1 MSTLAALTFVLPP
14 LACDAQSRQS
24 RESTLPPPSI
34 TEYQP
39 RSTLVVPAHE
49 VPRAKFPVVDFHG
62 HPPNLSTPQAIRQVV
77 EAMDALNVQVM
88 VQARPSSGERLTSR
102 SRRSAKRATPT
113 ASSSSRRST
122 SPTSVRARAHASPR
136 SSRRT
141 CARARWAS
149 ARS

>member
-1 MSTLAALTFVLPP
+1 MRLASMSTLAALTFVLPP
-14 LACDAQSRQS
+14 LACDAQSRQP
-24 RESTLPPPSI
+24 REPTLPPPSI

-88 VQARPSSGERLTSR
+88 VQARPSSGERLTR
-102 SRRSAKRATPT
+102 AARRLLQERAPDHPEG
-113 ASSSSRRST
+113 ADGGVPGGVT
-122 SPTSVRARAHASPR
+122 SG
-136 SSRRT
+136 
-141 CARARWAS
+141 
-149 ARS
+149 